1 VRAYLPDEAD
11 HTSLRAQLLEGDD
24 AVVSSELARVEF
36 ASAAHAARR
45 ARRRMG
51 PGGPLG
57 LMARFDADCSGG
69 GPMSLVLLR
78 PDVVMP
84 RAYQV
89 VVDHRVR
96 TLDAMHLAVALD
108 VAARL
113 ADGDQLAF
121 VTRDQAQAT
130 AARSLG
136 LSVS

>member
-1 VRAYLPDEAD
+1 
-11 HTSLRAQLLEGDD
+11 
-24 AVVSSELARVEF
+24 
-36 ASAAHAARR
+36 
-45 ARRRMG
+45 
-51 PGGPLG
+51 
-57 LMARFDADCSGG
+57 
-69 GPMSLVLLR
+69 MSLVLLR